1 MTRFGVDMNKG
12 LMGMGSALMQ
22 IMKKIFPAD
31 RTFNTNLERF
41 RYDDLEHMK
50 TLDRVHKLGDGTQ

>member
-1 MTRFGVDMNKG
+1 MNKG
-12 LMGMGSALMQ
+12 LMSMGSTLIQ
-22 IMKKIFPAD
+22 VVKKILPAD
-31 RTFNTNLERF
+31 KTFSANLERF